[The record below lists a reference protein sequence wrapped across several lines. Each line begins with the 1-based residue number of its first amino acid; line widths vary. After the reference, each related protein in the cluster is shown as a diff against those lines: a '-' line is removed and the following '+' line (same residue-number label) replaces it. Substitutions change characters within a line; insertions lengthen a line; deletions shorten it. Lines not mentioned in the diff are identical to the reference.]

1 MPPSCRHHAAIMPLA
16 RRFGVCDPATRRE
29 TMLDTLKSIVDK
41 IPGAKA
47 AVLMGLDGYTVEK
60 YIGDD
65 SLGDIEQVST
75 EFIEMIKVARALD
88 LGTVSDITVKAER
101 GTLLARFLSEG
112 YFAVVLMT
120 ETGNFGKG
128 RWVLR
133 TAANELLAAL

>member
-1 MPPSCRHHAAIMPLA
+1 
-16 RRFGVCDPATRRE
+16 
-29 TMLDTLKSIVDK
+29 MLDTLKSIVDK

-65 SLGDIEQVST
+65 SLGDIEAVST

>member
-1 MPPSCRHHAAIMPLA
+1 
-16 RRFGVCDPATRRE
+16 
-29 TMLDTLKSIVDK
+29 MLETLKSIVDK

-47 AVLMGLDGYTVEK
+47 AVLMGLDGYAVEK
-60 YIGDD
+60 YVGDG

-75 EFIEMIKVARALD
+75 EFIEMVKVARALD
-88 LGTVSDITVKAER
+88 LGSVSDITIKAER

-120 ETGNFGKG
+120 DTGNFGKG

-133 TAANELLAAL
+133 NAANELLSAL

>member
-1 MPPSCRHHAAIMPLA
+1 
-16 RRFGVCDPATRRE
+16 
-29 TMLDTLKSIVDK
+29 MLETLKSIVDK

-47 AVLMGLDGYTVEK
+47 AVLMGFDGYAVEK
-60 YIGDD
+60 YVGDG

-75 EFIEMIKVARALD
+75 EFIEMVKVARALD
-88 LGTVSDITVKAER
+88 LGSVSDITIKAER

-120 ETGNFGKG
+120 DTGNFGKG

-133 TAANELLAAL
+133 NAANELLSAL

>member
-1 MPPSCRHHAAIMPLA
+1 
-16 RRFGVCDPATRRE
+16 
-29 TMLDTLKSIVDK
+29 MLDILRSIVEK

-47 AVLMGLDGYTVEK
+47 AVLMGLDGYAVEK
-60 YIGDD
+60 YVIDG

-75 EFIEMIKVARALD
+75 EFIEMVKVARALA
-88 LGTVSDITVKAER
+88 LGTVTDITVKAEN

-112 YFAVVLMT
+112 YFAVVLME

-133 TAANELLAAL
+133 NAANELLVIL